1 MRALGHRLTTA
12 ALALLLLLAALAT
25 IQVPAAGASPSA
37 ADPAP
42 QARWTVMVYMDGD
55 NNLEPWITH
64 DIDKEM
70 AAVGS
75 SAEVQVIALA
85 DRGAH
90 PGAADG
96 GWKGARVFR
105 VTKGMHATADQAIA
119 DWGKADMG
127 SPQTLTDFV
136 TWTKAAYP
144 ADHYALMMWDHGW
157 GWWPGNTM
165 KDVTSNDY
173 LDMNELRTALQTFGG
188 VDMAGME
195 TCLGQ
200 TIEVQAEFRGFAD
213 ALAGSEDSTGYT
225 TFDYEDVLGRLQA
238 DPRMTA
244 AQLAIAAARSI
255 RNGHDQWSLTGS
267 AVTLD
272 WRWDRLAAA
281 VSDLGWDLAVRL
293 PGDRAELGAAR
304 HAAASP
310 PQATPRYAISS
321 GSPGRSRRARR
332 PGPSGATATRC
343 CAGRAAAC
351 CTNGVPKPRARCTGR
366 PSTGPPARGALRCS
380 PSGSHSGT
388 TSRSSRSPVSP
399 IGGTSS
405 PSGPGD
411 VAAWRLPL

>member
-1 MRALGHRLTTA
+1 MRTLGHRLTTA
-12 ALALLLLLAALAT
+12 ALALLLLLVALVT
-25 IQVPAAGASPSA
+25 IHIPAAAASPA
-37 ADPAP
+37 VADPAP

-55 NNLEPWITH
+55 NSLEPWITH
-64 DIDKEM
+64 DIDREM

-85 DRGAH
+85 DRGGH

-105 VTKGMHATADQAIA
+105 VTKGMHATADQSIA
-119 DWGKADMG
+119 DWGNADMG

-136 TWTKAAYP
+136 TWAKAAYP

-173 LDMNELRTALQTFGG
+173 LDMNELRAALQAFGG

-225 TFDYEDVLGRLQA
+225 TFDYADILARLQA
-238 DPRMTA
+238 DPGMSA
-244 AQLAIAAARSI
+244 AQLAVAAARSI
-255 RNGHDQWSLTGS
+255 RNGHDEWSLTGS
-267 AVTLD
+267 AVALD

-293 PGDRAELGAAR
+293 PGVRAELGSAR
-304 HAAASP
+304 QAAASP
-310 PQATPRYAISS
+310 PQSYPEVRDLVGIAGALKARTSS
-321 GSPGRSRRARR
+321 RAVRRDCDRVLRWSRRCLLYEWSPKAEGAMHGTAIFWPAGPRR
-332 PGPSGATATRC
+332 PAVFSQWVSFGYYLSQLTFTRLTYW
-343 CAGRAAAC
+343 GDFL
-351 CTNGVPKPRARCTGR
+351 TEWAR
-366 PSTGPPARGALRCS
+366 
-380 PSGSHSGT
+380 
-388 TSRSSRSPVSP
+388 
-399 IGGTSS
+399 
-405 PSGPGD
+405 
-411 VAAWRLPL
+411 